1 MGKHTPFMKAV
12 EKDEMF
18 SLKSSNLSQK
28 LLFWKVFYSFHNV
41 STGLIYLSLI

>member
-1 MGKHTPFMKAV
+1 MGKYTPFMKGA

-18 SLKSSNLSQK
+18 SLKSFNLSHK
-28 LLFWKVFYSFHNV
+28 LLFLEVFYSFHNV